1 MARRA
6 KTTLRPLHLMG
17 ILAAIIAAAA
27 GGWLLLGRHR
37 ADAGLGGT
45 DLSLRDYLQNSNAL
59 SNNSYKIEGIVR
71 GRLDEDWK
79 SSDGR
84 LFSVEVEEG
93 GETALLPVL
102 IPARFNLS
110 SGASCAA
117 ILASLPSPS
126 SLRRHCSCAC
136 PPSR

>member
-1 MARRA
+1 MAEQSE
-6 KTTLRPLHLMG
+6 
-17 ILAAIIAAAA
+17 
-27 GGWLLLGRHR
+27 
-37 ADAGLGGT
+37 AGLGGT
-45 DLSLRDYLQNSNAL
+45 DLGIRDYLQNSNAL

-102 IPARFNLS
+102 VPSRFN
-110 SGASCAA
+110 GTNIQRDQRFRFKVTVQARTG
-117 ILASLPSPS
+117 ILEATSLGKS
-126 SLRRHCSCAC
+126 
-136 PPSR
+136 

>member
-6 KTTLRPLHLMG
+6 KTTLHPLHLLG
-17 ILAAIIAAAA
+17 ILAAILVVAA

-45 DLSLRDYLQNSNAL
+45 DLSVRDYLQNSNAL

-84 LFSVEVEEG
+84 LISVEVEEG

-102 IPARFNLS
+102 VPARFN
-110 SGASCAA
+110 GTNIQRDQRFRFKVTVQAGTG
-117 ILASLPSPS
+117 ILEVTGLGKS
-126 SLRRHCSCAC
+126 
-136 PPSR
+136 